1 LDHDELFHIQR
12 GGVQGELRQ
21 MQDQIERYDHDLKTE
36 YKDIDKLHRKN
47 FIGVKV
53 GWPSVSLLTSLLIS
67 TFFSPS
73 YL

>member
-1 LDHDELFHIQR
+1 
-12 GGVQGELRQ
+12 

-53 GWPSVSLLTSLLIS
+53 RYAYTQRLVGYPVCTHSVCRHRKWP
-67 TFFSPS
+67 
-73 YL
+73 

>member
-1 LDHDELFHIQR
+1 
-12 GGVQGELRQ
+12 

-53 GWPSVSLLTSLLIS
+53 GRPSVSLLTSLLIS

-73 YL
+73 S